1 MHRRE
6 FLGGA
11 AALASASA
19 AILSSAQA
27 ISAEPAQKQDAKKST
42 EPSKP
47 LKLGIPG
54 PYPGKVVEVR
64 NKALVRNGVRSREE
78 IRKTFRRGLMEL
90 TGASDH
96 IEALRLFVQPGEC
109 VGIKVVPNGHP
120 GAPTSPE
127 LVLELID
134 GLKAA
139 GIKLKDMVVFDRYR
153 LEFMEAGYQKILP
166 DGVAWGGLTPVAW
179 DPGQLSVKF
188 EGDYPL
194 AGYDPDEFVQLTLVG
209 RGQDPNDDRSFRS
222 HLGQIVTKRLD
233 KIIGL
238 PCIKDHHAAGVT
250 GALKNMSHG
259 LVNNVFRSHSAPD
272 SIAMNAFIPAIV
284 SHPIIR
290 KKCVLH
296 VMDGTKGVWEGGP
309 FGRKPEWI
317 WDYNALLFSTD
328 PVAMD
333 HVEWDI
339 LDAKRKEMKAPV
351 LASTGKVVGDPFNQ
365 EGFDVRQPHYVIIAG
380 QVGLGNFDY
389 KSPKGRSFS
398 FSHKGVNLT

>member
-1 MHRRE
+1 MHRRD
-6 FLGGA
+6 FLSGA
-11 AALASASA
+11 AVAAAST
-19 AILSSAQA
+19 AILSSSLAV
-27 ISAEPAQKQDAKKST
+27 SAEPDDKKDAKTKAET
-42 EPSKP
+42 TKP
-47 LKLGIPG
+47 LKLGVPG
-54 PYPGKVVEVR
+54 PYPGRVIEVR
-64 NKALVRNGVRSREE
+64 NKGLVKNGKRSREQ
-78 IRKTFRRGLMEL
+78 IAKTFRRGLTEL

-96 IEALRLFVQPGEC
+96 VEALRMFVEPGES

-127 LVLELID
+127 LVLEVID

-233 KIIGL
+233 KIICL
-238 PCIKDHHAAGVT
+238 PCVKDHHAAGVT

-284 SHPIIR
+284 SHPVIR

-296 VMDGTKGVWEGGP
+296 VMDGTVGVWEGGP
-309 FGRKPEWI
+309 FGRKPEWL
-317 WDYNALLFSTD
+317 WDYNALLFATD

-333 HVEWDI
+333 HIEWDI
-339 LDAKRKEMKAPV
+339 LDAKRKAMKAPV
-351 LASTGKVVGDPFNQ
+351 LASTGRVVGDPFKQ

-389 KSPKGRSFS
+389 KSPKGRAFS
-398 FSHKGVNLT
+398 INHKVVNVT